1 MKKILLAISLIFL
14 FATCSFAEDMYS
26 YLQRYKASHGI
37 PTDEP
42 QSPKSN
48 MDTYVITGNNGRSE
62 VFNVLKLDNLGDDT
76 YAIIDNDGNTTVIM
90 KMDD

>member
-1 MKKILLAISLIFL
+1 MKKILLAICLVFL
-14 FATCSFAEDMYS
+14 FAPCSFAEDMYS

-42 QSPKSN
+42 QSSEIG
-48 MDTYVITGNNGRSE
+48 MDTYIISGNNGRSG
-62 VFNVLKLDNLGDDT
+62 VINVLKLDTLGDDA
-76 YAIIDNDGNTTVIM
+76 YAVIGNNGNSAIIM